1 MPSPDPSTRFAW
13 PPSVVGFDMPSQAP
27 AGGEDAEPV
36 MLALLNGR
44 PDHFWI
50 EAFASEVDEFKSQHG
65 LRDMRLDARGVVV
78 SGAASQLRGLTTDL
92 RNFVLRVSRIS
103 LQRRVMERLTSG
115 STSGATAAE
124 NAAAR
129 RDVDLVAHM
138 PAIATILEEVSR
150 STGMRFATVARVSDT
165 RWTACAV
172 YDTIDFGLR
181 PGEDLALE
189 TTICNEIRKHGHT
202 VVFNHA
208 STHPRFANHPTPAL
222 YGFEAYISVPIYMA
236 DGRFFGT
243 LCAVD
248 PQPRELDQATVQI
261 LERFARA
268 IGLELDRAESLS
280 AREDDQGDASPAPAA

>member
-1 MPSPDPSTRFAW
+1 MPSPDPSTRYAW
-13 PPSVVGFDMPSQAP
+13 PPSVAGFDMPSPAP
-27 AGGEDAEPV
+27 AGGGDPEPL

-50 EAFASEVDEFKSQHG
+50 EAFASEVDAFRSQHQ
-65 LRDMRLDARGVVV
+65 LREVRLDTRGVVV
-78 SGAASQLRGLTTDL
+78 GGSAQQLRSLTTEL
-92 RNFVLRVSRIS
+92 RNFVHRVSRIS
-103 LQRRVMERLTSG
+103 LQRRVMERLSSG
-115 STSGATAAE
+115 MASGAAATE

-129 RDVDLVAHM
+129 RDVDLVARM
-138 PAIATILEEVSR
+138 PAMASILEEVSR

-189 TTICNEIRKHGHT
+189 TTICNEIRRHGHT

-208 STHPRFANHPTPAL
+208 STHPRFAHHPTPAL

-261 LERFARA
+261 LEKFARA
-268 IGLELDRAESLS
+268 IGTELDRAERLF
-280 AREDDQGDASPAPAA
+280 AHDDDRDDDAHAPAA